1 MPFPIGR
8 QLAFL
13 LARRRSW
20 ERRGP
25 RSVSASQQ
33 RAAGSNAS
41 RGQRPPA
48 CPLLSA
54 GRPGSRLRLRHSPAS
69 AVTCASLSTSSASSM
84 ASKEFNPTFPTT
96 DWSVAKKHLK
106 ELDHTERRSYYKAE
120 RFVIL
125 DEIQTWKDFSTEEK
139 LKQPVTHYKKNDV
152 LNEKVSLLQEDI
164 TKLEID
170 AIVNAVDGCIHMAA
184 GPLLS
189 KECSTLGGCSPGDAK
204 ITSGYCL
211 PAKYVIH
218 TVGPIVQGK
227 ERLPE
232 KVLQSCYVTSLKLAS
247 DNNLRTIAFPCV
259 STGIYGYPNGQ
270 AAETVLKTVRQYLEE
285 HRNSFDRIIFCVF
298 LKIDYMLYKEKMPFY
313 FPFDAVSPGSP
324 KEKSK
329 SADKDEK
336 QTENTLKLGNGQGA
350 K

>member
-170 AIVNAVDGCIHMAA
+170 AIVNAANSSLM
-184 GPLLS
+184 
-189 KECSTLGGCSPGDAK
+189 GGGGD
-204 ITSGYCL
+204 
-211 PAKYVIH
+211 VIH